1 MPDSSD
7 FNGKASSDD
16 GPHQFACGSAVD
28 LKVAAY
34 LRSKEAAAVETDQ
47 GDPLG
52 FPCCPAKLGQILLA
66 ALEMGETHNG
76 WITLTRDGAESL
88 IDLQVNDD
96 KAHRIGH
103 DKSRWNLFEKG
114 EL

>member
-1 MPDSSD
+1 M
-7 FNGKASSDD
+7 
-16 GPHQFACGSAVD
+16 
-28 LKVAAY
+28 
-34 LRSKEAAAVETDQ
+34 EADQ
-47 GDPLG
+47 GNPLG

-66 ALEMGETHNG
+66 ALEMDETHNG

-96 KAHRIGH
+96 NSHGIVH

>member
-1 MPDSSD
+1 M
-7 FNGKASSDD
+7 
-16 GPHQFACGSAVD
+16 
-28 LKVAAY
+28 
-34 LRSKEAAAVETDQ
+34 EADQ
-47 GDPLG
+47 GNPLG
-52 FPCCPAKLGQILLA
+52 FPCCPAKLGQILLT
-66 ALEMGETHNG
+66 ALEVDETHNG

-96 KAHRIGH
+96 NPHGIVH